1 MLNGDIGDNGDLDVD
16 ANADVKCEQSIREEV
31 SLDDCGRS
39 SVISAGWLELI
50 SLLLIGSVDFVV

>member
-31 SLDDCGRS
+31 SLDDFGRS
-39 SVISAGWLELI
+39 SVISAGWS
-50 SLLLIGSVDFVV
+50 SLAFCLIGSVDLVV